1 MPKPWKPSRKAV
13 EESLNKWFE
22 SNWKLWSH
30 HTRQSLEENRDRM
43 RRALIAAAKV
53 DGVGR

>member
-13 EESLNKWFE
+13 EEAVDSWYSLDSDYMKGDG
-22 SNWKLWSH
+22 
-30 HTRQSLEENRDRM
+30 TIADRRDM

-53 DGVGR
+53 DGVGK